1 MAIMKYCV
9 AALLM
14 IISLPVFSQT
24 GNDTILSISKTTPIQ
39 VSISIDDLNA
49 LKTENDSLKS
59 QLSIVNEKYQKL
71 VVTSEKDKSKLSKL
85 EIDLNHLKSDTTR
98 LYVAQ
103 READKRLVNIAS
115 NFLYIPYEAYSIE
128 KIAIPAFKAIV
139 NDRLRHEHHIKYELL
154 CNYRKDIES
163 ILSFIEFACNEL
175 QKPFVKDA
183 NEFLLQFH
191 NQPFYQS
198 YQNYPEWSDTYLGG
212 KISLIDKQ
220 LKEFDGN
227 QHKVDFTALKEELNK
242 CLKTIEAL

>member
-1 MAIMKYCV
+1 MKYCV

-24 GNDTILSISKTTPIQ
+24 GNDTIPSISKTTPIQ

-128 KIAIPAFKAIV
+128 KIAIPAFKAISSKE
-139 NDRLRHEHHIKYELL
+139 LRRDHQIKYELL
-154 CNYRKDIES
+154 YNYRKDITD
-163 ILSFIEFACNEL
+163 LLAFIKYACTEL

-183 NEFLLQFH
+183 NEVLVQFRDRSFYLSYH
-191 NQPFYQS
+191 NT
-198 YQNYPEWSDTYLGG
+198 QNG
-212 KISLIDKQ
+212 LI
-220 LKEFDGN
+220 
-227 QHKVDFTALKEELNK
+227 H
-242 CLKTIEAL
+242 I